1 MTDFIALT
9 DSEILDYLG
18 KLECEQKDLKEPYCA
33 GETAFYKKKM
43 LCQDCPARKQCMDL
57 EAQKFGLLM
66 ILENRMGEDEIF
78 NEES

>member
-18 KLECEQKDLKEPYCA
+18 KLDCELKDLREPFCA
-33 GETAFYKKKM
+33 GETRLFKKKM
-43 LCQDCPARKQCMDL
+43 LCQDCAGRKQCMDL
-57 EAQKFGLLM
+57 EAQKVGLLM